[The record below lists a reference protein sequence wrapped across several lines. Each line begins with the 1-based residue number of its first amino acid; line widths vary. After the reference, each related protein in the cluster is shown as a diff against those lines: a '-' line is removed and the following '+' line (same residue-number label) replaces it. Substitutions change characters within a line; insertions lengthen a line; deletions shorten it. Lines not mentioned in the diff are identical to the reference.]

1 MSETVKYDVLREH
14 EGDRFYRSGETREL
28 KKVEAKHLVE
38 LGVLGEHDPERW
50 KGLQSRSETQ
60 AVKAR
65 KAEIDDLLA
74 LEDERLADARN
85 LTAEALAKLQDDLNE
100 ARANAE
106 KEATGIAETVS
117 EARKKADIDLKEIE
131 EMVDKARTDAASEIE
146 KIKAGVDKAKAEPK
160 VANKAEQVPSNKAD

>member
-50 KGLQSRSETQ
+50 KGSQVQSVTQ
-60 AVKAR
+60 AVEAR

-74 LEDERLADARN
+74 LENERLADAQK
-85 LTAEALAKLQDDLNE
+85 LTVEALAKLQEDLNE
-100 ARANAE
+100 ARAAAE
-106 KEATGIAETVS
+106 KELSGIAEAGS
-117 EARKKADIDLKEIE
+117 EARKKADADLKELN
-131 EMVDKARTDAASEIE
+131 EMVEKARTDAAAEVE
-146 KIKAGVDKAKAEPK
+146 KIKAGTDKAKAEAK
-160 VANKAEQVPSNKAD
+160 SANKAEQVPTNKAE